1 MRTDHASASAR
12 SAARAAFLA
21 SWRAVSARI
30 FALMIRPPHMTSR
43 VLVLMDGNYSFPEAR
58 EQSTRPSCLSGL
70 CRFTLVKRFVSFL
83 PAVNWECATMPRC
96 CLLVTHALLNKR

>member
-30 FALMIRPPHMTSR
+30 FALVIRPPHMTSR
-43 VLVLMDGNYSFPEAR
+43 VLVLIADDYSVIQAS
-58 EQSTRPSCLSGL
+58 EQSTIPSGITRLQRSN
-70 CRFTLVKRFVSFL
+70 LVQRSAEV
-83 PAVNWECATMPRC
+83 AQR
-96 CLLVTHALLNKR
+96 

>member
-43 VLVLMDGNYSFPEAR
+43 VLVLIADDYSVIQAS
-58 EQSTRPSCLSGL
+58 EQSTIPSGITLLQRSN
-70 CRFTLVKRFVSFL
+70 LVKRSAEV
-83 PAVNWECATMPRC
+83 AQR
-96 CLLVTHALLNKR
+96 